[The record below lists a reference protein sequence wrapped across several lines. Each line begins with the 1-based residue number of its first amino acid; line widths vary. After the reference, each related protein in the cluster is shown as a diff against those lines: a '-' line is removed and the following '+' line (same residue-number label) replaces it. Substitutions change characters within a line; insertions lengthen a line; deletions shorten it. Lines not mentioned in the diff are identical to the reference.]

1 MQALDALKG
10 TDKQVVD
17 EDILRGLKKQVK
29 ELGKAY
35 EKYTALLMKEKA
47 AGNLEKRRELLKLL
61 DSFMLEGEDKYRLSQ
76 SILKAGD
83 NASFEKLASEIAR
96 RGRIYAE
103 KRMKHIYRERIGNL
117 LKQSKPN
124 KVTQQRYDY
133 ENNVLFRDL
142 REYNGLTREEAKE
155 RQEEIFGQAPYEE
168 LTEQEKIRYR
178 FLEYKKQGMESSPS
192 LMGQVASDLSEAMKA
207 GRAAKTE
214 EEFAKK
220 MERGE
225 EVAQV
230 LAALNTHTNKAGSLR
245 TISGNI
251 YRRGVANLWSL
262 LNSITNK
269 KTADKYEFETLQTEV
284 DTRVFLR
291 TQEAINKAM
300 DVFGLKKKDLMDFF
314 VQEGKEEE
322 GFALTN
328 KKTQVSR
335 NLSRMEIM
343 DIYNAIK
350 NEKVRED
357 YFEAYGQRQV
367 EYLVG
372 MLSDEEKA
380 FADWMRT
387 IAQSFYDKYNV
398 VYIQLYGIDLKKA
411 ENYWP
416 ATSEH
421 YDPIQIEGDYK
432 NQSSVPSALKERA
445 RGRVVPVPKNAWEKY
460 ARHFTQAEYITG
472 LGLDYMNVKRVF
484 ANAVIKDTIE
494 KKFGKGVY
502 RDLMEDIETLSL
514 NRKMET
520 IDAANGLFNLIR
532 NNWVVSKIG
541 LNVSVFLKQLTS
553 LINYMEGMPAD
564 VWAKYFAEGILHPKQ
579 TWQEMTQE
587 MPFIQARIAQGNNEA
602 MMRAMQSDAVWK
614 KKGSYTQAMTAL
626 TRYGDGF
633 AVIYGG
639 YPYYRWLKEQG
650 DSEAARKF
658 EFATLRSQQSGAA
671 VSLSPLQRS
680 RGKLSLFLA
689 FKNAS
694 MQFTRKMT
702 DATIN
707 FARGE
712 ITGSQYAKIMFLYT
726 VANPVLVTLAGVA
739 AGMLYGGSDDDD
751 ELTDKL
757 LEQVLLNPV
766 EGYIVAS
773 DMARYA
779 YRRATGQPAYNVF
792 STPVLDDME
801 RIVRSLSKEEPS
813 GWDMAQAAWNMGGMV
828 AALPAYPFNVAKS
841 HLKEEKKKKKRK

>member
-47 AGNLEKRRELLKLL
+47 AGNLEKRRELLKIL

-83 NASFEKLASEIAR
+83 NASFEKLASEIVR

-142 REYNGLTREEAKE
+142 REYNGLTREEAGA
-155 RQEEIFGQAPYEE
+155 RQTEEFGQAPYEE

-192 LMGQVASDLSEAMKA
+192 LMGQVAKDLSEAMKA

-225 EVAQV
+225 EAAQV

-251 YRRGVANLWSL
+251 YR
-262 LNSITNK
+262 
-269 KTADKYEFETLQTEV
+269 TLQTEV

-314 VQEGKEEE
+314 MQEGKEEE
-322 GFALTN
+322 GFTLTN

-350 NEKVRED
+350 NDKVRED

-372 MLSDEEKA
+372 MLTEEEKA
-380 FADWMRT
+380 FADWMMVK
-387 IAQSFYDKYNV
+387 AQSYYDKYNE

-484 ANAVIKDTIE
+484 TNALVKDTIE

-502 RDLMEDIETLSL
+502 RDLMGDIETLSL
-514 NRKMET
+514 NRKMEA

-541 LNVSVFLKQLTS
+541 LNASVFLKQLTS

-579 TWQEMTQE
+579 TWQEMTEE
-587 MPFIQARIAQGNNEA
+587 MPFIQAR
-602 MMRAMQSDAVWK
+602 
-614 KKGSYTQAMTAL
+614 
-626 TRYGDGF
+626 
-633 AVIYGG
+633 
-639 YPYYRWLKEQG
+639 
-650 DSEAARKF
+650 
-658 EFATLRSQQSGAA
+658 
-671 VSLSPLQRS
+671 
-680 RGKLSLFLA
+680 
-689 FKNAS
+689 
-694 MQFTRKMT
+694 
-702 DATIN
+702 
-707 FARGE
+707 
-712 ITGSQYAKIMFLYT
+712 
-726 VANPVLVTLAGVA
+726 
-739 AGMLYGGSDDDD
+739 
-751 ELTDKL
+751 
-757 LEQVLLNPV
+757 
-766 EGYIVAS
+766 
-773 DMARYA
+773 
-779 YRRATGQPAYNVF
+779 
-792 STPVLDDME
+792 
-801 RIVRSLSKEEPS
+801 RSLSRLMELAILIAS
-813 GWDMAQAAWNMGGMV
+813 SMARSRVPKLGITMTAGQ
-828 AALPAYPFNVAKS
+828 P
-841 HLKEEKKKKKRK
+841 